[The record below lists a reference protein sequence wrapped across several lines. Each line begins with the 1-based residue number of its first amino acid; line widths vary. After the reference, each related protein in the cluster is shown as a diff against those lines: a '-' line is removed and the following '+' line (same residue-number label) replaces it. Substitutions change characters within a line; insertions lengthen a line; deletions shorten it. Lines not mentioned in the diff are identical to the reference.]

1 MTAPPLKVLVLCTHN
16 RCRSILFEAIAR
28 AEGGAALEV
37 RSAGSEPA
45 GEVHPATLE
54 ALTRAG
60 IPTEGLRSEGW
71 DSYEAWDPDVV
82 ITVCDRA
89 AQEPCPLWLGQAHR
103 LHWGLPDPSR
113 LEGTKQNEAFTE
125 VMASIRA
132 RLRDLSALATT
143 HPRR

>member
-1 MTAPPLKVLVLCTHN
+1 MTTPPLKVLVLCTHN

-28 AEGGAALEV
+28 AEAGPEVSV

-54 ALTRAG
+54 ALSRAG
-60 IPTEGLRSEGW
+60 ISTEGLRSEGW
-71 DSYEAWDPDVV
+71 DSYEAWEPDVV

-89 AQEPCPLWLGQAHR
+89 AREPCPLWLGQAQR
-103 LHWGLPDPSR
+103 LHWGLPDPSLHTGPEQSQAFAEVIETIRGR
-113 LEGTKQNEAFTE
+113 LP
-125 VMASIRA
+125 
-132 RLRDLSALATT
+132 DLSALANP

>member
-1 MTAPPLKVLVLCTHN
+1 MTTPPLKVLVLCTHN

-28 AEGGAALEV
+28 AEAGPEVSV

-60 IPTEGLRSEGW
+60 ISTEGLHSEGW

-89 AQEPCPLWLGQAHR
+89 AQEPCPLWLGGAQR
-103 LHWGLPDPSR
+103 LHWGLPDPSL
-113 LEGTKQNEAFTE
+113 LEGTAQRQAFAE
-125 VMASIRA
+125 VIAAIRA
-132 RLRDLSALATT
+132 RLPDLAALAAT
-143 HPRR
+143 HTRR

>member
-1 MTAPPLKVLVLCTHN
+1 MTTAPLKVLVLCTHN

-60 IPTEGLRSEGW
+60 ISTEGLRSEGW
-71 DSYEAWDPDVV
+71 DRYEAWSPDVV

-103 LHWGLPDPSR
+103 LHWGLPDPS
-113 LEGTKQNEAFTE
+113 LLAGPEQSQAFAE
-125 VMASIRA
+125 VMETIRA
-132 RLRDLSALATT
+132 RLPDLSALAAT
-143 HPRR
+143 HPRP

>member
-1 MTAPPLKVLVLCTHN
+1 MTTPPLKVLVLCTHN

-28 AEGGAALEV
+28 AEAGPEVSV

-60 IPTEGLRSEGW
+60 ISTEGLRSEGW
-71 DSYEAWDPDVV
+71 DSYEAWEPDVV

-89 AQEPCPLWLGQAHR
+89 AQEPCPLWLGRAQR
-103 LHWGLPDPSR
+103 LHWGLPDPSL
-113 LEGTKQNEAFTE
+113 LEGTAQRQAFAE
-125 VMASIRA
+125 VIAAIRA
-132 RLRDLSALATT
+132 RLPDLSALANP

>member
-1 MTAPPLKVLVLCTHN
+1 MSAPPLKVLVLCTHN

-71 DSYEAWDPDVV
+71 DRYEAWDPDVV

-89 AQEPCPLWLGQAHR
+89 AQEPCPLWLGKAHR
-103 LHWGLPDPSR
+103 LHWGLPDPSL
-113 LEGTKQNEAFTE
+113 LEGLAQRQAFTE
-125 VMASIRA
+125 VIETIRG
-132 RLRDLSALATT
+132 RLPDLSALANP